1 MKKLI
6 KKILKEE
13 TSLSERLR
21 RTILRRG
28 WRRASDMIGFSKMY
42 EIAFDNDYTNFLDLF
57 SGMESTYNSEYNSD
71 IYCLNDSYCP
81 VHFYRPD
88 EDIMVSK
95 DKIWSF
101 FTDGLG
107 LTNNETSKIIK
118 SWLESEYGLT
128 SKSYRPMHPYSTISP
143 DGYE

>member
-1 MKKLI
+1 MKDLI
-6 KKILKEE
+6 RKILKEE
-13 TSLSERLR
+13 TSLSERLKKSV
-21 RTILRRG
+21 LKKG
-28 WRRASDMIGFSKMY
+28 WKIAAKMIGFDKMY
-42 EIAFDNDYTNFLDLF
+42 EIAFDNDYRNFLDLF
-57 SGMESTYNSEYNSD
+57 RGMESTYNSEYERD
-71 IYCLNDSYCP
+71 IFCLNNSYCP

-128 SKSYRPMHPYSTISP
+128 SKSYRPMHPYSTISS
-143 DGYE
+143 DDYE